1 MLFSLKLLQFT
12 PIYLDLLRLASLP
25 LINTPITSKPPKN
38 GIINPMKNQRII
50 TTFSLIFV
58 IGTIFSVV
66 LIFDSVKAVE
76 VPIEGNIWSENIGW
90 VSPNYNDSR
99 FGPPSVDYSVLFD
112 DENRNLAGYM
122 WSDRVGWLCFGQS
135 CVDAGLG
142 STPAIGGGS
151 IPAVVRESGLI
162 DSWAGWVT
170 LGNDGW
176 TDLLGDQILTGDF
189 SNKVACRNCQGGS
202 CGFCFENDDNNGS
215 GYIYENCSGCSDLS
229 CSLCQNK
236 FQHGVGL
243 DQIKNNLVGWAWN
256 ANNLGGSGFGWLH
269 FDEDV
274 EPKPYLQTVDGNV
287 YSRIGINGESAPQGH
302 YNATFMLQSGGSI
315 SKFYSEYEY
324 TQNPDWKIENY
335 DQLNLPD
342 AENNYTSSI
351 SKIDFPGLYA
361 GQYGEVSI
369 IQNQAGLPSST
380 PLSGKVYY
388 HQGDLSLYSSQYF
401 RSGSGAV
408 DGSGTVIVNGD
419 LTVESNSFYLDTGLA
434 SWKNL
439 PSVGFIVKGDL
450 YISSN
455 VTELSGNFY
464 VEGTVY
470 TGSSANQLVVNGIM
484 VAKDFEFQRS
494 YLQNKEPAEKIIYDK
509 RIFMNIPPGFDDIA
523 KGLPKWQF

>member
-1 MLFSLKLLQFT
+1 
-12 PIYLDLLRLASLP
+12 
-25 LINTPITSKPPKN
+25 
-38 GIINPMKNQRII
+38 
-50 TTFSLIFV
+50 
-58 IGTIFSVV
+58 
-66 LIFDSVKAVE
+66 
-76 VPIEGNIWSENIGW
+76 
-90 VSPNYNDSR
+90 
-99 FGPPSVDYSVLFD
+99 
-112 DENRNLAGYM
+112 
-122 WSDRVGWLCFGQS
+122 
-135 CVDAGLG
+135 
-142 STPAIGGGS
+142 
-151 IPAVVRESGLI
+151 
-162 DSWAGWVT
+162 
-170 LGNDGW
+170 
-176 TDLLGDQILTGDF
+176 
-189 SNKVACRNCQGGS
+189 
-202 CGFCFENDDNNGS
+202 
-215 GYIYENCSGCSDLS
+215 
-229 CSLCQNK
+229 
-236 FQHGVGL
+236 
-243 DQIKNNLVGWAWN
+243 
-256 ANNLGGSGFGWLH
+256 
-269 FDEDV
+269 
-274 EPKPYLQTVDGNV
+274 
-287 YSRIGINGESAPQGH
+287 
-302 YNATFMLQSGGSI
+302 MLQSGGSI